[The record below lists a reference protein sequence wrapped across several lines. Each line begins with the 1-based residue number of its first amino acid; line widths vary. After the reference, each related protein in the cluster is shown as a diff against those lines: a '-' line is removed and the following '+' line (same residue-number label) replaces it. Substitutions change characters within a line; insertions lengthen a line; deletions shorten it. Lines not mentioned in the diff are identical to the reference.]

1 MVIGR
6 EGTEGSYHYFLY
18 RTSRASQAV
27 SAVDGRE
34 RRRGAR
40 IGWYLSRRAA
50 RVQKAKATRDSRFN
64 PNRHGGA
71 VPCA

>member
-1 MVIGR
+1 MVIGC
-6 EGTEGSYHYFLY
+6 EGTGVPTT
-18 RTSRASQAV
+18 TSCTECLGRAKPSLPLMDA
-27 SAVDGRE
+27 
-34 RRRGAR
+34 

-50 RVQKAKATRDSRFN
+50 RVQKAKATRDSRFD

>member
-18 RTSRASQAV
+18 RMSRASQAV

-34 RRRGAR
+34 QRRGAR

-50 RVQKAKATRDSRFN
+50 RVQNERLEVQPKQARGRSALCLT
-64 PNRHGGA
+64 
-71 VPCA
+71 